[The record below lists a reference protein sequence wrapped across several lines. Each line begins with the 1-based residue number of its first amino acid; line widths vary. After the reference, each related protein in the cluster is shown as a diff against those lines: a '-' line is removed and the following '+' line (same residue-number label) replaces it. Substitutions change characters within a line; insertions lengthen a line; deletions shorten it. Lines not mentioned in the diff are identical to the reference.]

1 MQFLYISVCYEIY
14 MLDSLAKQEYK
25 KKYLNQNIKELA
37 MIEKEL
43 LTPTEMAQKLKVKLS
58 FIYRQTMIPEKNGGI
73 PRIKLAGKKYLR
85 FEPEKVF
92 QWIENQNA
100 AQAA

>member
-1 MQFLYISVCYEIY
+1 MKLN
-14 MLDSLAKQEYK
+14 K
-25 KKYLNQNIKELA
+25 KTKELA

-43 LTPTEMAQKLKVKLS
+43 LTPTEMAQKLKVKVSWL
-58 FIYRQTMIPEKNGGI
+58 YRQTMRTGDGAI
-73 PRIKLAGKKYLR
+73 PRIKMKKYLR